1 MTSLQVLRVP
11 GAQGSQE
18 QEGGARGTAL
28 GMSGPELPRAPVPE
42 VVWMPQGVA
51 AGWGSRS
58 MVAGDMSSWM
68 EQLALASAWRR
79 RYGVW
84 KKRTRKQLKRV
95 QRPAISSMDTGET
108 QPSSV
113 LRLAQAA
120 KLPTQDP
127 E

>member
-18 QEGGARGTAL
+18 QEGGARRTAL

-58 MVAGDMSSWM
+58 TVAGDMSSWM

-79 RYGVW
+79 RYGV
-84 KKRTRKQLKRV
+84 
-95 QRPAISSMDTGET
+95 
-108 QPSSV
+108 
-113 LRLAQAA
+113 
-120 KLPTQDP
+120 
-127 E
+127 